1 MKSPQELK
9 ELHGV
14 NYVEKFEKEQSQMRL
29 DRLIKYIDLSR
40 AHTVADFAC
49 GNGMLME
56 SVAPKVKTYVGVDFS
71 EPFVDAANN
80 KKNKLGIENAEFFCS
95 TIQKFCL
102 EHKDVFDVGF
112 SMDFSE
118 HVYDQEWLEILRSI
132 RNAIKPNGKLYL
144 HTPNAQF
151 FLEIMKNHD
160 FIVKQ
165 FPEHIAVRTPEH
177 NIDLLEKAGFRV
189 NKLILLPHY
198 NVLRYLHPLSY
209 IPIIGSYFKARI
221 FIEAVK

>member
-14 NYVEKFEKEQSQMRL
+14 SYVENFEKKQSQMRL
-29 DRLIKYIDLSR
+29 DRLVKYIDLTR
-40 AHTVADFAC
+40 EHTVADFAC

-56 SVAPKVKTYVGVDFS
+56 YVAPKVKTYVGVDFS
-71 EPFVDAANN
+71 EPFIDAANN
-80 KKNKLGIENAEFFCS
+80 KKKKLGIENAEFFCS
-95 TIQKFCL
+95 TIQKFCR
-102 EHKDVFDVGF
+102 ERKDVFDVGF

-132 RNAIKPNGKLYL
+132 RNATKPNGKLYL

-160 FIVKQ
+160 FIVRQ

-198 NVLRYLHPLSY
+198 NVLRHLHPLSY
-209 IPIIGSYFKARI
+209 IPIIGGYFKAGI